1 MEMPVRV
8 LAPHRE
14 RLAELL
20 GVLRGEQA
28 ISLNLATFMTIER
41 SNRAQAAGCPIGWY
55 VTRQM
60 PRHLAL
66 VPLNFLGQLKA
77 PIAAEAVWKA
87 HPNKAWRHYTLH
99 YSGPEVEAWGL
110 TAACLYFQL
119 RPYDAQRLFW
129 PNATNYQLTPDAK
142 VMAERLER
150 FLASEPSLPE
160 TVAQ

>member
-14 RLAELL
+14 RLAEVL
-20 GVLRGEQA
+20 GVLRAEPA
-28 ISLNLATFMTIER
+28 ISLNMATYWTEAR
-41 SNRAQAAGCPIGWY
+41 SHGASPIGCPIGYY
-55 VTRQM
+55 VYRRK
-60 PRHLAL
+60 PAHLTL
-66 VPLNFLGQLKA
+66 VKLNFLGQLKA

-87 HPNKAWRHYTLH
+87 YPNREWRHHTLH